1 MYTTTAVALF
11 LVNRAVESFQDFFIK
26 LDMKPCM
33 HLVEITVFHSIMSLL
48 LLNLAVTGERP
59 LEAAQKCI
67 QGAAKEGTRRKLYI

>member
-33 HLVEITVFHSIMSLL
+33 HLVEISIFSLHHVIIRL
-48 LLNLAVTGERP
+48 TKSKNRADKNWE
-59 LEAAQKCI
+59 QF
-67 QGAAKEGTRRKLYI
+67 